1 MTPRVLA
8 IIQARMRS
16 SRLPQKVMLDIA
28 GKPMLQRVIERTARA
43 NQVTEVVVATT
54 RDGDE
59 DPIAMLCGK
68 LGVACYRGSL
78 QDVLDRYY
86 RCAQPYQPD
95 VVVRITSDCPVMDA
109 GLIDETIL
117 ALEGTPGESILW
129 LPQGDPTKYPT
140 ATHAEIP
147 WDFAAT
153 RLPPPWHRTFPIGL
167 DVEACTFPALEIAWH
182 TANAPHEREHVMP
195 YLYQTPGQ
203 FRCIIGNHTENLGNQ
218 RWTVDTAA
226 DLDMIRGVYAQLGTE
241 DFDWLDVLKVVRE
254 HPELSAINADVQH
267 KSYLDV
273 DTRK

>member
-1 MTPRVLA
+1 MTLRVLA

-43 NQVTEVVVATT
+43 HRVSDVVVATT
-54 RDGDE
+54 RDADE
-59 DPIAMLCGK
+59 DPIAALCHK

-95 VVVRITSDCPVMDA
+95 VVVRITSDCPVIDP
-109 GLIDETIL
+109 GLIDETIQ
-117 ALEGTPGESILW
+117 ALTGNPGKNDLW
-129 LPQGDPTKYPT
+129 MPQGDPLTYRSPT
-140 ATHAEIP
+140 HPEIP

-167 DVEACTFPALEIAWH
+167 DVEACTFPALGIAWRE
-182 TANAPHEREHVMP
+182 ASAQHEREHVMP
-195 YLYQTPGQ
+195 YLYQVPGQ
-203 FRCIIGNHTENLGNQ
+203 FRCFIGSYSEDLGSQ
-218 RWTVDTAA
+218 RWTVDTSS
-226 DLDMIRGVYAQLGTE
+226 DLEMIRGVYAKLGTE
-241 DFDWLDVLKVVRE
+241 NFDWLDVLKVVRE